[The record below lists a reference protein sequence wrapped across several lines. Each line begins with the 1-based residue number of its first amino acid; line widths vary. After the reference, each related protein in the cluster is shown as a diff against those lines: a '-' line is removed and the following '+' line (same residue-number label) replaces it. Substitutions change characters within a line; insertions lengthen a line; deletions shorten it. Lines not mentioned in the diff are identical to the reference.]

1 MSLKLE
7 MAMVNIT
14 TEGFLLGIP
23 FTYERVTLHNGGYTI
38 YNKNKIMPGAT
49 LQVADSA
56 TLVLAADSIGNKNY
70 MGTII
75 VYEDDFAENTEGL
88 GTLTSNKQ
96 LCYPVMPNGE
106 KEGGAFVVDGVLEL
120 RGSFGGEILCEKEGA
135 RINVY
140 ASTANLEVYSR
151 EAAFISQKFTVIY
164 EQTSTAFITTAE
176 GTEDLTQGGIYT
188 SGADGLWK

>member
-14 TEGFLLGIP
+14 TEGILLGIP
-23 FTYERVTLHNGGYTI
+23 YTYERVTLHNGGYTI
-38 YNKNKIMPGAT
+38 YNKYKIMPGAT

-70 MGTII
+70 MGIII
-75 VYEDDFAENTEGL
+75 VYEDDFAENTEGS

-106 KEGGAFVVDGVLEL
+106 K
-120 RGSFGGEILCEKEGA
+120 
-135 RINVY
+135 
-140 ASTANLEVYSR
+140 
-151 EAAFISQKFTVIY
+151 
-164 EQTSTAFITTAE
+164 
-176 GTEDLTQGGIYT
+176 
-188 SGADGLWK
+188 